1 MDKYHWTVIFRL
13 AIISPNSEI
22 LMNQNNPSLNKQVRA
37 IYEPRYER
45 KLSDKEVW
53 EIEHNLK
60 AYAEVILRIASQVE
74 NPLAQ

>member
-1 MDKYHWTVIFRL
+1 MKK
-13 AIISPNSEI
+13 
-22 LMNQNNPSLNKQVRA
+22 NNTIHAKQVRA

-60 AYAEVILRIASQVE
+60 VYAEVILRIASKVFR
-74 NPLAQ
+74 LFL